1 MDAAGLLARL
11 CHIVGER
18 HVLVA
23 PADIAAFVTDWR
35 GRYHGDPLCVVRPA
49 DASEVAR
56 VVGACGAVRAAIV
69 PQGGNTG
76 LCGGATPMGGEVLL
90 SLARLD
96 RIREVD
102 AINDCMVVE
111 AGCTLLQ
118 AQEAA
123 AQAGRLFPLSLASE
137 GSATIGGNLA
147 TNAGGV
153 HVLRY
158 GRMRELVLGIEAVLP
173 DGSIWH
179 GLRTLRKDN
188 TGYDLK
194 QLLIGAE
201 GSLGVIT
208 AAALRLFP
216 RPRHIATAWVAVPDP
231 AAAVALIGVLRD
243 HGGDALNAF
252 ELIGASALQ
261 LVLSHIPGMRRPLA
275 RDARWHVLV
284 ELAGQSPQDE
294 AMLTALGAAS
304 AAGLVLD
311 ASVAASDG
319 QARALWALR
328 ENISEAQK
336 REGLSIKHDIAVPV
350 SKIPSFIAQ
359 ADAALA
365 TTFPGLRIVCFG
377 HVGDGNLHY
386 NVSMPAEVDNATLLA
401 HSADVNRLVHDLV
414 AGCEGSISAE
424 HGIGQLKRNE
434 MARYKSSLDI
444 ALMRRIKQVFD
455 PLGIMNPGKVLPDE
469 K

>member
-11 CHIVGER
+11 SHIVGER

-35 GRYHGDPLCVVRPA
+35 GRYHGDPLFVVRPA

-56 VVGACGAVRAAIV
+56 VVGACSAVRAAIV

-76 LCGGATPMGGEVLL
+76 LCGGATPMGGEVVL

-118 AQEAA
+118 TQEAA

-252 ELIGASALQ
+252 ELIGPSALQ

-275 RDARWHVLV
+275 CEARWHVLA

-294 AMLTALGAAS
+294 AMLNALGAAS

-365 TTFPGLRIVCFG
+365 NTFPGLRIVCFG